1 MRNLR
6 FVLAAAALLGAAT
19 VQAAIDARMLRT
31 PDVSTTHIAFSY
43 AGDIWVVPKAG
54 GAAHRLS
61 TPPGEEAFPRFSPD
75 GSLIAYSANYDG
87 NVDIYVVPA
96 AGGVPNRITHHPT
109 VDRVVD
115 WYPDGSALLFAT
127 SMTSGKDRFNQLYR
141 VARDG
146 GLPVK
151 LPMPYGEFGMISP
164 DGKTLAYMPA
174 TRDFRTWKRYRGG
187 WAPEIWLF
195 DLSTHASRNLTANE
209 ANDSHPMWFGSTL
222 YFLSDRDAAK
232 RYNLWAMDLGSGSTR
247 QITRFETSDCRFPA
261 IGPSDIV
268 FENAGRLYVLE
279 LPKETLREVEVEVLT
294 DRATLKARDV
304 NATTLIAGA
313 DVSPA
318 GKRVFLE
325 ARGEVFSVPAER
337 GVVLNLT
344 RASGSAER
352 FPAAAP
358 DGKQVAYF
366 SDASGEYELWV
377 RPADG
382 TGVARQVTTLGP
394 GFRYRPFWSPDSK
407 KVAFVDQAMRIWIC
421 DVATGK
427 VTQVDKALYWYHGN
441 LMGFAPSWSADSRW
455 LAYSRDLHGRA
466 SNAVFLFDTTTNERH
481 QVTSG
486 FYDTVNP
493 AFDPDGK
500 YLYVLTNRTFK
511 PSYSDLDNSWIYA
524 NTTNLA
530 AIPLRKDV
538 PSPLAARNDVDGE
551 DKKDGEKKS
560 ETKNEGT
567 NGEKKAGKDAAKDE
581 KKKDEIKPVTIDIDG
596 FESRL
601 VVLSKIAAG
610 NLGSVQAIP
619 GKVLYRRQP
628 NTGSGEEKTPVMW
641 WDLEER
647 EEKTL
652 LADVDGYRVAAGGK
666 KMLAWK
672 KGTYA
677 VVDIKPDQK
686 LDKAAPTGDLPMS
699 LDPAAEWRQIFND
712 VWRLERDYFYD
723 PNMHGVDWAAMR
735 ERYGR
740 LLDDA
745 VTRAD
750 VNFVIGELIAELNAS
765 HTYRGGG
772 DQEQAP
778 ERGVGLLGADF
789 ALENGAY
796 RISRILRGAPWDSEA
811 RSPLAQPGVNV
822 KEGDYLLA
830 VNRIPL
836 DVSKSP
842 WAAFQGLAGKT
853 VTLTVNSAPTMEG
866 ARDVLVETLESEY
879 RLRNLAWIE
888 EKRAMVKR
896 LSGGRVGY
904 VYVPDTG
911 VNGQTELV
919 RQFMGQFTKDGL
931 VIDERFNSGGQIPD
945 RFVEL
950 LNRPLYN
957 YWGVRDGVDWQ
968 WPPVSHL
975 GPKAMLVNGWSG
987 SGGDCFPFY
996 FKEAGLGPLI
1006 GTRTWGGL
1014 IGITGAPAL
1023 IDGGTVSVPTFGIY
1037 SKRGEWIIEGHGVEP
1052 DIEVIDD
1059 PTAAARGGDPQ
1070 LERAVEE
1077 VLKALEAN
1085 PPKPPVKP
1093 AYPNRSG
1100 R

>member
-1 MRNLR
+1 
-6 FVLAAAALLGAAT
+6 
-19 VQAAIDARMLRT
+19 
-31 PDVSTTHIAFSY
+31 IAFSY
-43 AGDIWVVPKAG
+43 AGDIWLVAKG
-54 GAAHRLS
+54 GGVAQRLS
-61 TPPGEEAFPRFSPD
+61 TPPGEEVFPRFSPD
-75 GSLIAYSANYDG
+75 GRSIAYSANYDG
-87 NVDIYVVPA
+87 NVDIYVVPSE
-96 AGGVPNRITHHPT
+96 GGVPVRITHHPA
-109 VDRVVD
+109 VDRILD

-127 SMTSGKDRFNQLYR
+127 SMTSGKDRFNQLYK
-141 VARDG
+141 VGRDG
-146 GLPVK
+146 GLPEK
-151 LPMPYGEFGMISP
+151 LPMPYGEFGMVSP
-164 DGKTLAYMPA
+164 DGTTLAYMPA

-187 WAPEIWLF
+187 WTPEIWLF
-195 DLSTHASRNLTANE
+195 DLTTRAARNITANE
-209 ANDSHPMWFGSTL
+209 ANDSQPMWYGSTL
-222 YFLSDRDAAK
+222 YFLSDRDAA
-232 RYNLWAMDLGSGSTR
+232 RRHNLWAMDLGSGATR
-247 QITRFETSDCRFPA
+247 QVTHFDTSDCRFPA
-261 IGPSDIV
+261 IGPSEIV
-268 FENAGRLYVLE
+268 FENAGRLYLLE
-279 LPKETLREVEVEVLT
+279 LPRETLREVEVEVLT
-294 DRATLKARDV
+294 DRATLKPRDV
-304 NATTLIAGA
+304 NAAKLIEGA

-318 GKRVFLE
+318 GKRVYLE
-325 ARGEVFSVPAER
+325 ARGEVFSVPAEK

-352 FPAAAP
+352 SPAASP

-394 GFRYRPFWSPDSK
+394 GFRYRPHWSPDSK
-407 KVAFVDQAMRIWIC
+407 KVAFVDQAMKIWIC

-427 VTQVDKALYWYHGN
+427 ATQVDKALYWYQGN

-466 SNAVFLFDTTTNERH
+466 SNALFLFDTATNQRH

-493 AFDPDGK
+493 AFDPDGT

-538 PSPLAARNDVDGE
+538 PSPLAARNDVEGE
-551 DKKDGEKKS
+551 DKKDAEKKD
-560 ETKNEGT
+560 EANDEGKKNDT
-567 NGEKKAGKDAAKDE
+567 KAGKEAAKDE
-581 KKKDEIKPVTIDIDG
+581 KKKKDEPKPVAIDLDG

-601 VVLSKIAAG
+601 VVLSKVAAG
-610 NLGSVQAIP
+610 NLGGVQAIP
-619 GKVLYRRQP
+619 GKILFRRLP
-628 NTGSGEEKTPVMW
+628 NTGSADEKTPVMW
-641 WDLEER
+641 YDLEER

-677 VVDIKPDQK
+677 VVDVKPDQK

-699 LDPAAEWRQIFND
+699 LDPAAEWRQIFSD

-778 ERGVGLLGADF
+778 ERGVGLLGADYV
-789 ALENGAY
+789 LENGAY
-796 RISRILRGAPWDSEA
+796 RIFRILRGAPWDAEA

-830 VNRIPL
+830 VNRVPL
-836 DVSKSP
+836 DPAKSP

-853 VTLTVNSAPTMEG
+853 VTLTVNGSPAMQG
-866 ARDVLVETLESEY
+866 ARDVVVETLESEY

-888 EKRAMVKR
+888 EKRAMTER
-896 LSGGRVGY
+896 LSGGRIGY

-919 RQFMGQFTKDGL
+919 RQFMGQFTKDGMI
-931 VIDERFNSGGQIPD
+931 IDERFNSGGQIPD

-957 YWGVRDGVDWQ
+957 YWGVRDGTDWQ

-975 GPKAMLVNGWSG
+975 GPKAMLINGWSG

-996 FKEAGLGPLI
+996 FKEAGLGPLV

-1014 IGITGAPAL
+1014 IGMSGVPAL
-1023 IDGGTVSVPTFGIY
+1023 IDGGNVTVPTFGIY
-1037 SKRGEWIIEGHGVEP
+1037 SKQGEWIIEGHGVEP

-1059 PTAAARGGDPQ
+1059 PTAMASGGDPQ
-1070 LERAVEE
+1070 LERAVKE
-1077 VLKALEAN
+1077 VLEALEAN

-1093 AYPNRSG
+1093 AYPNRAG